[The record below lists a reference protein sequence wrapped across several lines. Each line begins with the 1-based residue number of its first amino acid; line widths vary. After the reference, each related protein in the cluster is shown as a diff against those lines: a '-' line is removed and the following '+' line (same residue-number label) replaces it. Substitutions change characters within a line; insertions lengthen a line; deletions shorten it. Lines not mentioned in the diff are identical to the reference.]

1 MDGASAFNYFH
12 YHDPFAL
19 CFYLYLSLLY
29 SISNLWMFVD
39 DVCSRL
45 FDQVTLENEITI
57 SVGYIWL
64 NKG

>member
-12 YHDPFAL
+12 YHDNFAL

-57 SVGYIWL
+57 SVGSICL